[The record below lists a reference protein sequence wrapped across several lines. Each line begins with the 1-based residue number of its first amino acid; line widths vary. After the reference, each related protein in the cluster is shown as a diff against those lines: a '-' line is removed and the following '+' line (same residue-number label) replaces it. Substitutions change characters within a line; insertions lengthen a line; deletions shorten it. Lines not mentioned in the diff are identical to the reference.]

1 MEKRIPVEDLAIG
14 MFVAELDRPWLD
26 TPFLLQGFLID
37 SPEQI
42 AELQRFCRHVYIDP
56 LRSTEAARPL
66 DLDRFSMGRE
76 HSNPLPLSWPFDNP
90 NVQAPNWNL
99 VEYLDQ
105 VSMEAEL
112 PQAKEIFAEGE
123 LVISELFDS
132 VREAGLTDLTRA
144 NEIVDAMVES
154 VVRNPDA
161 LTLLAR
167 IRRKSHYVYAHALN
181 VSIHMLAFG
190 RHLGFPKEDL
200 QPMGLGGLLLDVGTL
215 RVPNELLSR
224 RGKLAEEEY
233 RTVQRHVEYG
243 IDLLHHAW
251 GLSGVEVDIVR
262 GHHEREDGSGYP
274 EHLIG
279 PQIGAPAKMAAIV
292 DCFDALTSVRPYA
305 RTHTPYEALQMLYE
319 WGKHTL
325 HGPLVE
331 QFINCLGIYPVG
343 GLVELNS
350 GEVGLVIAHNRVRRL
365 KPRILLLLDP
375 SKKPYRS
382 PITLDLLTAPKL
394 PDDVPYAIA
403 RALEDGMY
411 GLNPQDYYL

>member
-1 MEKRIPVEDLAIG
+1 MEKKIPVEDLALG

-26 TPFLLQGFLID
+26 TPFLLQGFHID

-42 AELQRFCRHVYIDP
+42 AELQRFCRYVYVDP
-56 LRSTEAARPL
+56 LLSKETANRLEL
-66 DLDRFSMGRE
+66 GRFSAEQDR
-76 HSNPLPLSWPFDNP
+76 SNPLPLAWPFDTAHI
-90 NVQAPNWNL
+90 QAPSWNL

-105 VSMEAEL
+105 VSMETEL
-112 PQAKEIFAEGE
+112 PQAKEIFAESE
-123 LVISELFDS
+123 LVIAELFDKI
-132 VREAGLTDLTRA
+132 RAAGLTDLARV
-144 NEIVDAMVES
+144 NEVVDEMVQS

-181 VSIHMLAFG
+181 VSIHALAFG
-190 RHLGFPKEDL
+190 RHMGFPKEDL
-200 QPMGLGGLLLDVGTL
+200 RRLGLGGLLLDVGTL
-215 RVPNELLSR
+215 RIPNELLSR
-224 RGKLAEEEY
+224 QGKLDQEEY
-233 RTVQRHVEYG
+233 RAVQQHVNYS

-251 GLSGVEVDIVR
+251 GLSGLEVDMVR

-274 EHLIG
+274 AHLIG
-279 PQIGAPAKMAAIV
+279 PQIPMPAKMAAIV

-305 RTHTPYEALQMLYE
+305 RTHTPYEALQMLYD
-319 WGKHTL
+319 WGKQTL

-331 QFINCLGIYPVG
+331 EFIQCLGIYPVG

-365 KPRILLLLDP
+365 KPRMLLLLDQN
-375 SKKPYRS
+375 KKAYRS
-382 PITLDLLTAPKL
+382 PITLDLLNAPKL
-394 PDDVPYAIA
+394 PGEVPYAIT

>member
-1 MEKRIPVEDLAIG
+1 MEKEIPVEDLAIG

-37 SPEQI
+37 SAEQI
-42 AELQRFCRHVYIDP
+42 AELQHYCRHVHIDP
-56 LRSTEAARPL
+56 LRSTETANRLAL
-66 DLDRFSMGRE
+66 GRLPSE
-76 HSNPLPLSWPFDNP
+76 QNRSNPLPLSWQNDADNI
-90 NVQAPNWNL
+90 QAPNWNL
-99 VEYLDQ
+99 MEYLDQ

-112 PQAKEIFAEGE
+112 PQAREVFAEGE
-123 LVISELFDS
+123 LVIADLFEN
-132 VREAGLTDLTRA
+132 VRVSGLTDLTRA
-144 NEIVDAMVES
+144 NEVVDSMVQS

-181 VSIHMLAFG
+181 VSIHTLAFG
-190 RHLGFPKEDL
+190 RHMGFPKADL
-200 QPMGLGGLLLDVGTL
+200 QRLGLGGLLLDVGTL

-224 RGKLAEEEY
+224 RGKLQTAEY
-233 RTVQRHVEYG
+233 RAVQRHVNYG
-243 IDLLHHAW
+243 IDLLQHTW
-251 GLSGVEVDIVR
+251 SLSGLELDMVR

-274 EHLIG
+274 ARLVG
-279 PQIGAPAKMAAIV
+279 PQIPVPAKMAAIV
-292 DCFDALTSVRPYA
+292 DCFDALTSERPYA
-305 RTHTPYEALQMLYE
+305 RTHTPYEALQMLYD
-319 WGKHTL
+319 WGKQTL

-331 QFINCLGIYPVG
+331 EFIQCLGIYPVG

-365 KPRILLLLDP
+365 KPRMLLLLDQQ
-375 SKKPYRS
+375 KKPYRN
-382 PITLDLLTAPKL
+382 PITLDLLHAPKL
-394 PDDVPYAIA
+394 PGEVPYAIA

>member
-1 MEKRIPVEDLAIG
+1 MEKIVPVEDLAVG

-42 AELQRFCRHVYIDP
+42 SELQRYCRHVHVDP
-56 LRSTEAARPL
+56 LRSTQTTSRSASSGCAVEQ
-66 DLDRFSMGRE
+66 F
-76 HSNPLPLSWPFDNP
+76 HSEPLPLSWPFDTGHI
-90 NVQAPNWNL
+90 QAPNWSL

-105 VSMEAEL
+105 VSMEDEL
-112 PQAKEIFAEGE
+112 PQAKQIFMDSE
-123 LVISELFDS
+123 LAVTELFDS
-132 VREAGLTDLTRA
+132 VRATGLTDLTGVQHVV
-144 NEIVDAMVES
+144 EAMVES
-154 VVRNPDA
+154 IVRNPDA

-167 IRRKSHYVYAHALN
+167 IRRKSEYVYTHALN
-181 VSIHMLAFG
+181 MSIHALAFG
-190 RHLGFPKEDL
+190 RHLGFPKEDMQRL
-200 QPMGLGGLLLDVGTL
+200 GLGGLLLDVGTL

-224 RGKLAEEEY
+224 CGRLDDAEFGAV
-233 RTVQRHVEYG
+233 RRHVEYG
-243 IDLLHHAW
+243 VDLLQHAW
-251 GLSGVEVDIVR
+251 GLSGLEVEMVQ

-274 EHLIG
+274 ARLLA
-279 PQIGAPAKMAAIV
+279 PQIPVPAKMAAIV

-305 RTHTPYEALQMLYE
+305 RTHTPYEALQMLYD
-319 WGKHTL
+319 WGKQTL

-331 QFINCLGIYPVG
+331 EFIQCLGIYPVG

-350 GEVGLVIAHNRVRRL
+350 GEVGLVVAHNRVRRL
-365 KPRILLLLDP
+365 KPRILLLLDQH
-375 SKKPYRS
+375 KQPYRS

-394 PDDVPYAIA
+394 PDDVPYAIV